1 MSAAKQRVPAIEGW
15 FRMDEAEPRLLGV
28 RCRACRTC
36 YFPKEA
42 FCRNP
47 SCGGAEL
54 EEVPLSRRGRLW
66 SWTDNR
72 YAPPPPF
79 VAKEPFEPYTVA
91 AVELEAEKMVVLGQV
106 VAGVDATRFRVGQE
120 MELVLDTLFE
130 DEARQYVV
138 WKWRPV
144 RSIAA

>member
-1 MSAAKQRVPAIEGW
+1 MSGAKERVPAIEGW
-15 FRMDEAEPRLLGV
+15 FRMDDAAPALLGV
-28 RCRACRTC
+28 RCRACRTP

-42 FCRNP
+42 SCRNP
-47 SCGGAEL
+47 ACGGGEL
-54 EEVPLSRRGRLW
+54 EEVALSRRGKLW

-91 AVELEAEKMVVLGQV
+91 AVELEAERMVVLGQV
-106 VAGVDATRFRVGQE
+106 AAGCDAATFRVGQE

-130 DEARQYVV
+130 DEAKQVVV

-144 RSIAA
+144 AA